1 MANTI
6 STHDLNTL
14 MQSDGLYAVIDVR
27 DWGEFSLGQIPGV
40 SCIPRGSLEK
50 YISVLVPQT
59 AIHTVLYCDTG
70 QRSTRAAASLESL
83 GYSMVSILDGGM
95 NAWTAAG
102 YETQHGWSL
111 RGKEYGERLQVE
123 EDIPDITAEEL
134 HTRLTQGEQL
144 YIFDTRTEPE
154 FQAAHLPSAYC
165 APGGQLALI
174 APEVVQDTQRT
185 IVTNCAGRTRSLL
198 GAHILRRMGFANVY
212 ALNGGTGAWRI
223 AGYAEELEK
232 GDGTSLPELAET
244 GIKAGN
250 KFAERLAKEDDIP
263 SLTPQELHDRQTT
276 GELLYLLD
284 VRLLDEYQ
292 AGHIPGGNF
301 CPGTQVAL
309 LVESLVGVKN
319 APIITM
325 CDSRARA
332 TIAASLLKGAGYPN
346 VSILDGGTA
355 AWAEHGFQLET
366 GTPQEIDFGQPV
378 WMARLLQGLP
388 TGVEPQPLPV
398 PGLAEARAQAELLSP
413 QGLQAK
419 LSTGEQLAV
428 LDVRSAGDFVTAHVP
443 GARWL
448 SRGRLDIEIEQY
460 VPNKATR
467 VVLMCRTGNLSPL
480 SVPALKALGYQ
491 HVAVV
496 QGGYNAWQAAALPSE
511 KGLGDQ
517 SGNAAY
523 EQLATEEVGL
533 FGTGPYGFSHE
544 RMAKYLRDEEELG
557 QKYRSKSA
565 ESAE

>member
-6 STHDLNTL
+6 SAHDLNTL
-14 MQSDGLYAVIDVR
+14 MHNDNDGLYAVIDVR
-27 DWGEFSLGQIPGV
+27 DWGEFSLGQIPGA

-50 YISVLVPQT
+50 YISVLVPQI

-70 QRSTRAAASLESL
+70 QRSMRAAASLESL
-83 GYSMVSILDGGM
+83 GYTTVSILDGGV

-123 EDIPDITAEEL
+123 QGIPDITAEEL
-134 HTRLTQGEQL
+134 HARLKRGEQL

-154 FQAAHLPSAYC
+154 FQAAHLPGAYC

-174 APEVVQDTQRT
+174 APEVVQDTNRT
-185 IVTNCAGRTRSLL
+185 IVTNCAGRTRSIL

-232 GDGTSLPELAET
+232 GEGTSLPTLAET
-244 GIKAGN
+244 SITACEQ
-250 KFAERLAKEDDIP
+250 FAEQLAKEDDIP
-263 SLTPQELHDRQTT
+263 SLTAQELYARQTS
-276 GELLYLLD
+276 GELVYVLD

-292 AGHIPGGNF
+292 AGHIPGAHF

-319 APIITM
+319 APIVTM
-325 CDSRARA
+325 CAGRARA
-332 TIAASLLKGAGYPN
+332 IIAASVLKGAGYAN
-346 VSILDGGTA
+346 VSILDGGTT
-355 AWAEHGFQLET
+355 AWTERGFGLET
-366 GTPQEIDFGQPV
+366 GMPHEIDFGQPV

-388 TGVEPQPLPV
+388 AGVQPELLPV
-398 PGLAEARAQAELLSP
+398 PGLTAAQAQAEILTP
-413 QGLQAK
+413 QALQAK
-419 LSTGEQLAV
+419 LSTGEPLAL
-428 LDVRSAGDFVTAHVP
+428 LDVRSAGDFATAHVP

-480 SVPALKALGYQ
+480 SVPTLKALGYQ
-491 HVAVV
+491 SVAVL
-496 QGGYNAWQAAALPSE
+496 QGGYNTWQAAELPTE
-511 KGLGDQ
+511 QGLGEH
-517 SGNAAY
+517 SGNAEY
-523 EQLATEEVGL
+523 EQLAIEEVGL
-533 FGTGPYGFSHE
+533 FGSGPYGFSHE
-544 RMAKYLRDEEELG
+544 RMAKYLRDEEALG
-557 QKYRSKSA
+557 QKYRSK
-565 ESAE
+565 